1 MRSLI
6 LLLLTL
12 SLPLQGQPL
21 WPAPGQAPWADHWYQ
36 LLVDLQFSAE
46 RPADAAQANLA
57 SERLVRFQASLQG
70 RSPDPTLQKLTQI
83 GSADE
88 LQAWVNGIAP
98 SYQAFER
105 LRAALHEELKL
116 ASLPRPDFTEISAY
130 SLGQAHKELVPLRR
144 LLAARL
150 GETLPPHLVNR
161 DVWDPP
167 LIDALRRFQR
177 ESQLPESGRLTPETI
192 AALSMDNQAR
202 LAAIRFSLR
211 QWLQLPPKLSGDA
224 ILVNLPH
231 YQLMA
236 LEGKKVHMVLP
247 VIIGAPETPTP
258 RFNSRFSTVTLN
270 PSWTPPWSIIRG
282 ELLPA
287 YRRDSNSLKRQGFE
301 LIDPKTPG
309 SLPLPWQS
317 VAPGQLPDLLS
328 QYQLKQKPGSNNALG
343 TARLNLVN
351 SNAIFL
357 HDTPNRKLFR
367 RSQRALSHG
376 CIRIQDIDR
385 LLSYL
390 ERNIPLPE
398 RQKLQYAKKSRDS
411 FTQRLGTTAKVYIV
425 YMPAW
430 PKGDNGASIAA
441 DIYNL
446 I

>member
-1 MRSLI
+1 MRSLL

-12 SLPLQGQPL
+12 SLPLQGQTL
-21 WPAPGQAPWADHWYQ
+21 WPAPGSAPWADHWYRI
-36 LLVDLQFSAE
+36 LVDLEFS
-46 RPADAAQANLA
+46 PALPEDATQAFRA
-57 SERLVRFQASLQG
+57 SERLVRFQASLRG
-70 RSPDPTLQKLTQI
+70 VSPDPVLEALAQA
-83 GSADE
+83 SSPAE
-88 LQAWVNGIAP
+88 LQTWVSGIAP

-105 LRAALHEELKL
+105 LRAALHEEQKL
-116 ASLPRPDFTEISAY
+116 ADLPRPDFTDIRTF
-130 SLGQAHKELVPLRR
+130 SLGQSHPELVPLRR

-150 GETLPPHLVNR
+150 GDTLPPHLINR

-177 ESQLPESGRLTPETI
+177 ESQLPASGRLTADTI
-192 AALSMDNQAR
+192 DALSLDNEER

-211 QWLQLPPKLSGDA
+211 QWLQLPPQLSGDA

-236 LEGKKVHMVLP
+236 LEGKRVHMVLP
-247 VIIGAPETPTP
+247 VIIGAPDTPTP
-258 RFNSRFSTVTLN
+258 RFNSRFSSVTLN
-270 PSWTPPWSIIRG
+270 PSWTPPWSIIKG

-301 LIDPKTPG
+301 LIDPKSPN
-309 SLPLPWQS
+309 SPLPWKN
-317 VAPGQLPDLLS
+317 VAPGQLPGLLS
-328 QYQLKQKPGSNNALG
+328 QYQLKQRPGSNNALG
-343 TARLNLVN
+343 SARLNLVN

-357 HDTPNRKLFR
+357 HDTPNQKLFLR
-367 RSQRALSHG
+367 PQRALSHG
-376 CIRIQDIDR
+376 CIRIQNIDR
-385 LLSYL
+385 LLAYL

-411 FTQRLGTTAKVYIV
+411 FTQSLGNTAKVYIV

-430 PKGDNGASIAA
+430 PKGDNSASIAA